1 MIITGWGNNK
11 IIRSDIFYPE
21 NEQEII
27 KILEKLNNEGIITR
41 GLGRSYGDM
50 SLYKNTLSLERYSK
64 IFEFDEKNGILN
76 CSSNLSIAEILE
88 KIVRKGW
95 FLNVTPGSKYVTIGG
110 AIASDVHGKNHHKDG
125 SFSEYVEEIKII
137 TPDGKI
143 NICSNKSESE
153 LFKATCG
160 GAGLTGVIV
169 SIKLKLLKIKSKN
182 LDVEI
187 FKTNSIDDTIQ
198 KFKELNENKY
208 LVAWLDTI
216 NKKNFGKAVIFSGDH
231 SEDKDLNLKLKKS
244 FKLPSFIVSLFMNNF
259 FVSLFN
265 KLYFLKHRNN
275 LKIKQDIDTFFYPL
289 DRVLNWNK
297 FYGKKGFTQI
307 QILIKD
313 EDKYKEVLNKIFN
326 FFEEKNIFSYL
337 TTLKEYGQGNKNYL
351 SFAEKG
357 LSITLDIPLKND
369 FSNIYKEFENILV
382 NQNVKIYLAKD
393 SFMSK
398 FFFNKSYDEID
409 KFINFKKKIDP
420 SSKLRS
426 IQSERLG
433 L

>member
-1 MIITGWGNNK
+1 MIIAGWGNNN
-11 IIRSDIFYPE
+11 IIRSDFFYPK

-27 KILEKLNNEGIITR
+27 EILKKLNNEGIITR

-50 SLYKNTLSLERYSK
+50 SLNKNILSLERYKK
-64 IFEFDEKNGILN
+64 IFELDEKTGVLR
-76 CSSNLSIAEILE
+76 CSSNLSIVEILE
-88 KIVRKGW
+88 KIVNKGW

-110 AIASDVHGKNHHKDG
+110 AIANDVHGKNHHKDG
-125 SFSEYVEEIKII
+125 SFSEYVDEIKII

-143 NICSNKSESE
+143 NICSNKSEYD

-169 SIKLKLLKIKSKN
+169 SAKLKLLKIKSKN
-182 LDVEI
+182 LNVTI
-187 FKTNSIDDTIQ
+187 FKTKSIDETLK
-198 KFKELNENKY
+198 KFREFNENKY

-231 SEDKDLNLKLKKS
+231 SEDNDLNLKLKKG
-244 FKLPSFIVSLFMNNF
+244 FNLPSFMGSLFMNNF
-259 FVSLFN
+259 FVSIFN
-265 KLYFLKHRNN
+265 KFYFLKHKNN
-275 LKIKQDIDTFFYPL
+275 FKVKQDIDTFFYPL

-313 EDKYKEVLNKIFN
+313 EDKYKEILIKILD
-326 FFEEKNIFSYL
+326 FFIKKNIYSYL
-337 TTLKEYGQGNKNYL
+337 TTLKEYGQGNNNYL

-357 LSITLDIPLKND
+357 LSVTLDIPLKNG
-369 FSNIYKEFENILV
+369 FLIIYEEFENILL

-398 FFFNKSYDEID
+398 DFFYKSYDKINE
-409 KFINFKKKIDP
+409 FINFKKKIDP
-420 SSKLRS
+420 SSKFKS
-426 IQSERLG
+426 IQSQRLG

>member
-1 MIITGWGNNK
+1 MIIAGWGNNK
-11 IIRSDIFYPE
+11 IIRSDIFYPK

-27 KILEKLNNEGIITR
+27 EILKKLNNEGIITR

-64 IFEFDEKNGILN
+64 IFELDEKNGILN
-76 CSSNLSIAEILE
+76 CSSNLSIAEMLE
-88 KIVRKGW
+88 KIVSKGW

-110 AIASDVHGKNHHKDG
+110 AIANDVHGKNHHKDG
-125 SFSEYVEEIKII
+125 SFSEYVKEMKII
-137 TPDGKI
+137 TPNGKI
-143 NICSNKSESE
+143 NICSSKSENE

-182 LDVEI
+182 LNVEI
-187 FKTNSIDDTIQ
+187 FKTKSIDDTIQ
-198 KFKELNENKY
+198 KFRELNENKY

-231 SEDKDLNLKLKKS
+231 SEDEDLNLKLKKN
-244 FKLPSFIVSLFMNNF
+244 FILPSFIVSLFMNSF

-275 LKIKQDIDTFFYPL
+275 LKVKQDIDTFFYPL

-313 EDKYKEVLNKIFN
+313 EDKYKEVLNKIFD
-326 FFEEKNIFSYL
+326 FFKEKNIFSYL

-398 FFFNKSYDEID
+398 SFFNKSYDQID

>member
-1 MIITGWGNNK
+1 MIIAGWGNNN
-11 IIRSDIFYPE
+11 IIRSDFFYPK

-27 KILEKLNNEGIITR
+27 EILEKLNNEGIITR

-50 SLYKNTLSLERYSK
+50 SLYKNILSLERYKK
-64 IFEFDEKNGILN
+64 IFELDEKTGILR
-76 CSSNLSIAEILE
+76 CSSNLSIVEIIE
-88 KIVRKGW
+88 KIVNKGW

-110 AIASDVHGKNHHKDG
+110 AIANDVHGKNHHKDG
-125 SFSEYVEEIKII
+125 SFSDYVEEIKII

-143 NICSNKSESE
+143 NICSNKSEYD

-169 SIKLKLLKIKSKN
+169 SAKLKLLKIKSKN
-182 LDVEI
+182 LDVTI
-187 FKTNSIDDTIQ
+187 FKTKSIDETLK
-198 KFKELNENKY
+198 KFRELNENKY

-231 SEDKDLNLKLKKS
+231 SEDNDLNLKLKKS
-244 FKLPSFIVSLFMNNF
+244 FNLPSFIGNLFMNNF
-259 FVSLFN
+259 FMSIFN
-265 KLYFLKHRNN
+265 KLYFLKHQNN
-275 LKIKQDIDTFFYPL
+275 FKVKQDIDTFFYPL

-313 EDKYKEVLNKIFN
+313 EDKYKEILFKIFD
-326 FFEEKNIFSYL
+326 FFTEKNIYSYL
-337 TTLKEYGQGNKNYL
+337 TTLKEYGQGNNNYL

-357 LSITLDIPLKND
+357 LSVTLDIPLKNG
-369 FSNIYKEFENILV
+369 FLIIYEEFENILL

-398 FFFNKSYDEID
+398 AFFHKSYNKINE
-409 KFINFKKKIDP
+409 FINFKKKIDP
-420 SSKLRS
+420 SSKFKS
-426 IQSERLG
+426 IQSQRLG

>member
-1 MIITGWGNNK
+1 MIIAGWGNNK
-11 IIRSDIFYPE
+11 IIRSDIFYPK

-27 KILEKLNNEGIITR
+27 EILKKLNNEGIITR

-64 IFEFDEKNGILN
+64 IFELDEKNGILN
-76 CSSNLSIAEILE
+76 CSSNLSIAEMLE
-88 KIVRKGW
+88 KIVSKGW

-110 AIASDVHGKNHHKDG
+110 AIANDVHGKNHHKDG
-125 SFSEYVEEIKII
+125 SFSEYVKEMKII
-137 TPDGKI
+137 TPNGKI
-143 NICSNKSESE
+143 NICSSKSENE

-182 LDVEI
+182 LNVEI
-187 FKTNSIDDTIQ
+187 FKTKSIDDTIQ
-198 KFKELNENKY
+198 KFRELNENKY

-231 SEDKDLNLKLKKS
+231 SEDEDLNLKLKKN
-244 FKLPSFIVSLFMNNF
+244 FILPSFIVSLFMNSF

-275 LKIKQDIDTFFYPL
+275 LKVKQDIDTFFYPL

-313 EDKYKEVLNKIFN
+313 EDKYKEVLNKIFD
-326 FFEEKNIFSYL
+326 FFKEKNIFSYL

-398 FFFNKSYDEID
+398 SFFNKSYDQID

-426 IQSERLG
+426 MQSERLG

>member
-1 MIITGWGNNK
+1 MIIAGWGNNN
-11 IIRSDIFYPE
+11 IIRSDIFYPK

-27 KILEKLNNEGIITR
+27 EILEKLNNEGIITR

-50 SLYKNTLSLERYSK
+50 SLYKNILSLEKYK
-64 IFEFDEKNGILN
+64 KFFELDEKTGILR
-76 CSSNLSIAEILE
+76 CSSNLSIVEILE
-88 KIVRKGW
+88 KIVNKGW

-110 AIASDVHGKNHHKDG
+110 AIANDVHGKNHHKDG

-143 NICSNKSESE
+143 NICSNKFEYD

-169 SIKLKLLKIKSKN
+169 SAKLKLLKIKSKN
-182 LDVEI
+182 LNVTI
-187 FKTNSIDDTIQ
+187 FKTKSIDETLK
-198 KFKELNENKY
+198 KFREFNENKY

-231 SEDKDLNLKLKKS
+231 SEDNDLNLKLKKS
-244 FKLPSFIVSLFMNNF
+244 FNLPSFIGNLFMNNF
-259 FVSLFN
+259 FMSIFN
-265 KLYFLKHRNN
+265 KLYFLKHQNN
-275 LKIKQDIDTFFYPL
+275 FKVKQDIDTFFYPL

-313 EDKYKEVLNKIFN
+313 EDKYKEILFKIFD
-326 FFEEKNIFSYL
+326 FFTEKNIYSYL
-337 TTLKEYGQGNKNYL
+337 TTLKEYGQGNNNYL

-357 LSITLDIPLKND
+357 LSVTLDIPLKNG
-369 FSNIYKEFENILV
+369 FLIIYEEFENILL

-398 FFFNKSYDEID
+398 AFFHKSYNKINE
-409 KFINFKKKIDP
+409 FINFKKKIDP
-420 SSKLRS
+420 SSKFKS
-426 IQSERLG
+426 IQSQRLG

>member
-1 MIITGWGNNK
+1 MIIAGWGNNN
-11 IIRSDIFYPE
+11 IIRSDIFYPK

-27 KILEKLNNEGIITR
+27 EILEKLNNEGIITR

-50 SLYKNTLSLERYSK
+50 SLYKNILSLERYKK
-64 IFEFDEKNGILN
+64 IFELDEKTGILR
-76 CSSNLSIAEILE
+76 CSSNLSIVEIIE
-88 KIVRKGW
+88 KIVNKGW

-110 AIASDVHGKNHHKDG
+110 AIANDVHGKNHHKDG
-125 SFSEYVEEIKII
+125 SFSEYVDEIKII

-143 NICSNKSESE
+143 NICSNKSEYD

-169 SIKLKLLKIKSKN
+169 SAKLKLLKIKSKN
-182 LDVEI
+182 LDVKI
-187 FKTNSIDDTIQ
+187 FKTKSIDETLK
-198 KFKELNENKY
+198 KFRELNENKY

-231 SEDKDLNLKLKKS
+231 SEDNDLNLKLKKS
-244 FKLPSFIVSLFMNNF
+244 FNLPSFIGNLFMNNF
-259 FVSLFN
+259 FMSIFN
-265 KLYFLKHRNN
+265 KLYFLKHQNN
-275 LKIKQDIDTFFYPL
+275 FKVKQDMDTFFYPL

-313 EDKYKEVLNKIFN
+313 EDKYKEILFKIFD
-326 FFEEKNIFSYL
+326 FFTEKNIYSYL
-337 TTLKEYGQGNKNYL
+337 TTLKEYGQGNNNYL

-357 LSITLDIPLKND
+357 LSVTLDIPLKNG
-369 FSNIYKEFENILV
+369 FLIIYEEFENILL

-398 FFFNKSYDEID
+398 AFFHKSYNKINE
-409 KFINFKKKIDP
+409 FINFKKKIDP
-420 SSKLRS
+420 SSKFKS
-426 IQSERLG
+426 IQSQRLG

>member
-64 IFEFDEKNGILN
+64 IFELDEKNGILN

>member
-64 IFEFDEKNGILN
+64 IFELDEKNGILN

-88 KIVRKGW
+88 KIVKKGW